1 MNISEESNKQYQK
14 EFGIRL
20 SKLRVRKGV
29 SARDMSLSI
38 GQNAGYINSIENGRA
53 LPSMKTFFV
62 ICDYLGIS
70 PCEFFYFKSPFPD
83 RLRSLLEYGNSL
95 DEKQLEHFSAVIKDS
110 AGKNNSTLL

>member
-1 MNISEESNKQYQK
+1 MKKTETAYEKYQN

-20 SKLRVRKGV
+20 SKLRGHKGV

-62 ICDYLGIS
+62 ICEYLGIT

-83 RLRSLLEYGNSL
+83 KLRDLLEFGNGL
-95 DEKQLEHFSAVIKDS
+95 DEEQLKHFAAVIKD
-110 AGKNNSTLL
+110 ANGKSSTLL